1 MRSSRTF
8 KCSSLTG
15 RLGRSVALAVSLL
28 GTLLAFSSQ
37 AVAEDDWLRSIPEFE
52 LSDQAG
58 KTHTLAD
65 YADRD
70 LIVFYV
76 QGVGCPIAR
85 IAVPS
90 YREVRA
96 EFESRNVAFMMF
108 TSNIQDNIP
117 RIARE
122 VDEFGIDFTVLK
134 DEGQSLAK
142 ALGVERTA
150 EVFVIDPKSREVFYR
165 GPINDKLGYET
176 QKNTASAHYLK
187 DALNTVLAGGKVNM
201 DDVPDSKGCLVAI
214 F

>member
-1 MRSSRTF
+1 MHSLRIVRPD
-8 KCSSLTG
+8 SLTG
-15 RLGRSVALAVSLL
+15 RLGRGLALAASLL
-28 GTLLAFSSQ
+28 VTQAALLPQ
-37 AVAEDDWLRSIPEFE
+37 ALAEDDWLRSIPEFA

-58 KTHTLAD
+58 VTHALGE

-70 LIVFYV
+70 LLVLYV

-96 EFESRNVAFMMF
+96 EFESNVEFMMF
-108 TSNIQDNIP
+108 NSNIQDNIP

-134 DEGQSLAK
+134 DEGQGLAK

-150 EVFVIDPKSREVFYR
+150 EVFVVDPKTREVFYR

-176 QKNTASAHYLK
+176 QKNNASAHYLK
-187 DALNTVLAGGKVNM
+187 DALNTVLAGGKVDM

>member
-1 MRSSRTF
+1 M
-8 KCSSLTG
+8 KCTSMTR
-15 RLGRSVALAVSLL
+15 RLGRSVALAASML
-28 GTLLAFSSQ
+28 GALLALSSQ
-37 AVAEDDWLRSIPEFE
+37 AFAEDDWLRSIPEFE
-52 LSDQAG
+52 LSDHAG
-58 KTHTLAD
+58 ETHTLAD

-70 LIVFYV
+70 LLVLYV

-96 EFESRNVAFMMF
+96 EFESKNVAFMMF
-108 TSNIQDNIP
+108 NSNIQDNIP

-134 DEGQSLAK
+134 DEGQALAK

>member
-8 KCSSLTG
+8 KCSSLTH

-108 TSNIQDNIP
+108 NSNIQDNIP

-142 ALGVERTA
+142 SLGVERTA

>member
-1 MRSSRTF
+1 MRSSRTM
-8 KCSSLTG
+8 KCTSMTR
-15 RLGRSVALAVSLL
+15 RLGRSVALAASMLGALL
-28 GTLLAFSSQ
+28 TLSSQ
-37 AVAEDDWLRSIPEFE
+37 AFAEDDWLRSIPEFE
-52 LSDQAG
+52 LSDQGG

-70 LIVFYV
+70 LLVLYV

-96 EFESRNVAFMMF
+96 EFESKNVAFMMF
-108 TSNIQDNIP
+108 NSNIQDNIP

-134 DEGQSLAK
+134 DEGQALAK

>member
-1 MRSSRTF
+1 MRSSRTM
-8 KCSSLTG
+8 KCTSMTR
-15 RLGRSVALAVSLL
+15 RLGRSVALAASML
-28 GTLLAFSSQ
+28 GALLALSSQ
-37 AVAEDDWLRSIPEFE
+37 AFAEDDWLRSIPEFE
-52 LSDQAG
+52 LSDHAG
-58 KTHTLAD
+58 ETHTLAD

-70 LIVFYV
+70 LLVLYV

-96 EFESRNVAFMMF
+96 EFESKNVAFMMF
-108 TSNIQDNIP
+108 NSNIQDNIP

-134 DEGQSLAK
+134 DEGQALAK

>member
-1 MRSSRTF
+1 M
-8 KCSSLTG
+8 KCTSMTR
-15 RLGRSVALAVSLL
+15 RLGRSVALAASML
-28 GTLLAFSSQ
+28 GALLALSSQ
-37 AVAEDDWLRSIPEFE
+37 AFAEDDWLRSIPEFE
-52 LSDQAG
+52 LSDQGG

-70 LIVFYV
+70 LLVLYV

-96 EFESRNVAFMMF
+96 EFESKNVAFMMF
-108 TSNIQDNIP
+108 NSNIQDNIP

-134 DEGQSLAK
+134 DEGQALAK

-201 DDVPDSKGCLVAI
+201 DEVPDSKGCLVAI